1 MQFRLLVT
9 LLLILCMGCGSSGPF
24 DYLPVEGVVTYEDGT
39 PIPVGGI
46 ELKFIAQNV
55 SGPEG
60 AKPRPAI
67 AHLDDQGK
75 FALVTSYKYGDGLI
89 PGKHKVAITK
99 AFDKNKNPLVPEEYL
114 STKTTPLIIDTSN
127 LPLEIKV
134 PKP

>member
-1 MQFRLLVT
+1 MA

-24 DYLPVEGVVTYEDGT
+24 AYLPVEGVVTYEDGT

-55 SGPEG
+55 SAPVG

-67 AHLDDQGK
+67 AHLDSQGK
-75 FALVTSYKYGDGLI
+75 FALVTSHKYGDGLI

-99 AFDKNKNPLVPEEYL
+99 AFDKDKKPLVPEEYL
-114 STKTTPLIIDTSN
+114 RVRTTPLIIDTSN
-127 LPLEIKV
+127 LPIEIKV